1 MKYIYL
7 LLFYFSFNL
16 LAFEII
22 GDPKNWKK
30 EDFIGFDEVGDS
42 QSKGDISSAYVRILN
57 DKLFLRITFDDM
69 YFRKN
74 EMDSFKDSNIAFC
87 SSSKGSGSPGDFGW
101 KKGVRS

>member
-1 MKYIYL
+1 MKYVYL

-22 GDPKNWKK
+22 GDPKAWEK

-42 QSKGDISSAYVRILN
+42 QSKGDISSVFVRILN

-69 YFRKN
+69 YFRKSD
-74 EMDSFKDSNIAFC
+74 MDLFKN
-87 SSSKGSGSPGDFGW
+87 SKFST
-101 KKGVRS
+101 

>member
-1 MKYIYL
+1 MKHIYL

-16 LAFEII
+16 FAFEII
-22 GDPKNWKK
+22 GDPRVWEK

-69 YFRKN
+69 YSRKIN
-74 EMDSFKDSNIAFC
+74 MDLFNDSDMEMALKINDDSNIYFN
-87 SSSKGSGSPGDFGW
+87 D
-101 KKGVRS
+101 VIN